1 MIPTGKTPVN
11 ALTFWAI
18 MSLSLVVNL
27 PGLAVTPMLG
37 NLEKIFPH
45 TTQIEE
51 QLLTVLPNLLIIPFV
66 LLSGKLSMSRH
77 KIAIVVLA
85 LSIYTLCAVLYLFA
99 SSMAALIVISCLL
112 GCGAG
117 LLIPFSTGLIA
128 DTFTGRYRMKEMGL
142 QSGLSNM
149 TLVAATFIVGWLSH
163 SDWHTPFLVYLA
175 ALIPLALSFGLRG
188 IPKADLYI
196 SGGPGAARITDEA
209 RAEAN
214 EKSPKVVRG
223 FYIGRILSVMAVYFF
238 ISFATMTISY
248 YCPFL
253 IEKKDWSST
262 LSGTVTSL
270 YFLFIFL
277 PGFLLVPIV
286 RVTKGLTFFWG
297 AVTMTIGI
305 GMFSVLPQEWA
316 MCVGACLAGLGY
328 GICQPLIYNKAS
340 RTVTSDAKATMSLAF
355 VLSANY
361 LSIVLTPFIIDLFR
375 GIFHSKP
382 DGTFAFTLS
391 AIMLAAYSVIAF
403 FGRRSFSLGVTK
415 DYYSK

>member
-163 SDWHTPFLVYLA
+163 SASSSIYRPSRGHTGLSLRYFPRSASPHIFSR
-175 ALIPLALSFGLRG
+175 ALS
-188 IPKADLYI
+188 
-196 SGGPGAARITDEA
+196 
-209 RAEAN
+209 
-214 EKSPKVVRG
+214 SP
-223 FYIGRILSVMAVYFF
+223 
-238 ISFATMTISY
+238 
-248 YCPFL
+248 
-253 IEKKDWSST
+253 
-262 LSGTVTSL
+262 
-270 YFLFIFL
+270 L
-277 PGFLLVPIV
+277 PGPCPPE
-286 RVTKGLTFFWG
+286 
-297 AVTMTIGI
+297 A
-305 GMFSVLPQEWA
+305 
-316 MCVGACLAGLGY
+316 
-328 GICQPLIYNKAS
+328 
-340 RTVTSDAKATMSLAF
+340 
-355 VLSANY
+355 
-361 LSIVLTPFIIDLFR
+361 
-375 GIFHSKP
+375 
-382 DGTFAFTLS
+382 
-391 AIMLAAYSVIAF
+391 
-403 FGRRSFSLGVTK
+403 
-415 DYYSK
+415 